1 VSAAAGTVSL
11 DHVRRQLRVIG
22 ILAAAGEAGLI
33 PLGARQLQTVGF
45 FAYALAPVWG
55 VQILD
60 AQLLK
65 RRDSPNSSMIQ
76 ADVDRLVG
84 LGVLIATNIRHLE
97 DADHLWRLEADYALN
112 SKFAEPIL
120 AAARKFDTYTREL
133 AFLTEVVLALAGFGA
148 LEINRASALDA
159 SYGDAI
165 VDPGSMVDLASA
177 EDNRTAKVAVRFGEL
192 VAPDISLSDSEMI
205 HLYLREL
212 YNRLSGADE

>member
-1 VSAAAGTVSL
+1 MSEVDSL

-33 PLGARQLQTVGF
+33 PFGARQLQTVGF
-45 FAYALAPVWG
+45 FADALAPVWD

-65 RRDSPNSSMIQ
+65 RRDSPNSSVIQ

-84 LGVLIATNIRHLE
+84 LGVLIATDVRHCE
-97 DADHLWRLEADYALN
+97 DADRLWRLEAEYALN
-112 SKFAEPIL
+112 AEFAEPIL
-120 AAARKFDTYTREL
+120 AAAREFDTYAREF

-148 LEINRASALDA
+148 LQIDRASAFDA

-177 EDNRTAKVAVRFGEL
+177 EGNQTARVAVRFDEL
-192 VAPDISLSDSEMI
+192 LSPDISLSDSEMI

-212 YNRLSGADE
+212 YDRLSAADE